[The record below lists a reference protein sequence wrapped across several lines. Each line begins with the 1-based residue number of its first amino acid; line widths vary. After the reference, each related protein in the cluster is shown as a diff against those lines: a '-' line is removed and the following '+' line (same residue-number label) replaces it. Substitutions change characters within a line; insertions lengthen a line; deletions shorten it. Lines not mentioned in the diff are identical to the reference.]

1 MAYIAPDTIVK
12 IMKNVPLDNTYD
24 HTVWFASKVAQET
37 YFSGSGVVKYTL
49 SKQSYQRT
57 YKNKIRVEV
66 TADNLYDCNYMAFQ
80 NTAYGNKWFYAFITE
95 VEYVNN
101 VTSEITYEIDV
112 MQTYRFDIIIGECFV
127 EREHVTDDTVGANTI
142 AEPIDCPECEVIQ
155 TKELYFNRWRIAI
168 NFVPSTLNLI
178 AMAIFNWCQR
188 IASHIDTE
196 IASATNT
203 FQEGLLKFVKSLN
216 GILSSTAF
224 SLFPNNRGELRE
236 HQYTGMIPY
245 LTNDYIQEGV
255 GGNVSTIIGDIN
267 DKIDA
272 MNATGGS
279 VCCVYQVPEELITG
293 FDNSAVF
300 QIEDT
305 WFSPI
310 NKFFYI
316 NSVTPAY
323 YTPKNN
329 KLFTSP
335 YTYMK
340 VENKQGGEMNLAY
353 EKIQDRHFK
362 FWGSWQN
369 GDVSVFMANDKYGT
383 QGTVLGESRDLCRLQ
398 ITNFPICNYNTN
410 GLISKLANIASL
422 MTKSLTNHLSQG
434 MVAQGG
440 QQTTREFGESYTQY
454 QRRKAEI
461 RQEETS
467 NELRSQ
473 ASNYIQELG
482 QISNNIIGNVGHINS
497 TPSSS
502 GCDIANDNF
511 GYAIHTMAITG
522 EYAKIID
529 NFFEHFGY
537 AVKLN
542 KIPNVNTRPHWNY
555 VKTSD
560 CYITGNC
567 PANDL
572 AKIISIFNH
581 GVTFWK
587 VPAEVGNYSLNNH

>member
-1 MAYIAPDTIVK
+1 MAYIAPDTIVR

-24 HTVWFASKVAQET
+24 HTVWFTSQSAQET
-37 YFSGSGVVKYTL
+37 YFSSVGVLKYTL
-49 SKQSYQRT
+49 NDQSYQRT
-57 YKNKIRVEV
+57 YKNKIRVEI

-80 NTAYGNKWFYAFITE
+80 NTAYGTKWFYAFITE
-95 VEYVNN
+95 VEYINN

-112 MQTYRFDIIIGECFV
+112 MQTYRFDITIGECFV
-127 EREHVTDDTVGANTI
+127 EREHVTDDSIGANTI
-142 AEPIDCPECEVIQ
+142 AEPIDCPECEVIN

-168 NFVPSTLNLI
+168 NFVPSTINLI
-178 AMAIFNWCQR
+178 AMSVYNWCSKVSANIDAQ
-188 IASHIDTE
+188 IALADNDFE
-196 IASATNT
+196 
-203 FQEGLLKFVKSLN
+203 EGLLKFVKRIN
-216 GILSSTAF
+216 GILSNTAF

-245 LTNDYIQEGV
+245 LTSTFIQEGA
-255 GGNVSTIIGDIN
+255 GGNVNTIISDVN

-279 VCCVYQVPEELITG
+279 VCTIYQVPEELITG

-300 QIEDT
+300 DIEPE
-305 WFSPI
+305 WFAPI
-310 NKFFYI
+310 DRFFYI
-316 NSVTPAY
+316 NSRTPNY
-323 YTPKNN
+323 YIPKNK

-353 EKIQDRHFK
+353 EKIQEKKFR

-369 GDVSVFMANDKYGT
+369 GDVSCFMANYQYGT
-383 QGTVLGESRDLCRLQ
+383 KGTSLGESADLCRLQ
-398 ITNFPICNYNTN
+398 ITNFPICNYNSN
-410 GLISKLANIASL
+410 GLISKLANVASL
-422 MTKSLTNHLSQG
+422 MSKSLTNHLSQG
-434 MVAQGG
+434 LVAQGG
-440 QQTTREFGESYTQY
+440 QQVTREFGESGTQY
-454 QRRKAEI
+454 FNRKAEI
-461 RQEETS
+461 RREEAE
-467 NELRSQ
+467 NELKSQ
-473 ASNYIQELG
+473 ASNYIRELG
-482 QISNNIIGNVGHINS
+482 QISNTFIGGLSKINR

-502 GCDIANDNF
+502 NCDIANDRF
-511 GYAIHTMAITG
+511 GYAIHLMEISA
-522 EYAKIID
+522 EYAQIID

-542 KIPNVNTRPHWNY
+542 KVPNINTRPHWNY

-587 VPAEVGNYSLNNH
+587 VPSEVGNYSLNNH